1 MDILLEILRYTI
13 PSVVVLIACS
23 IMVRRFLRTEV
34 KRKQFEL
41 LRESQGTTTRL
52 RLQAYER
59 LAVFIERINPR
70 YLIPRVYESGMRVKD
85 LHTALQMQIN
95 AEFEHNLSQQIYVSR
110 QVWETVK
117 GVKEQELTMIHQ
129 LAGQLAAEAPA
140 QELHKKIIEFIAT
153 ADNHPTE
160 LALNIIHDEA
170 KHMLFQGLGS
180 GS

>member
-13 PSVVVLIACS
+13 PGIVVLIACS
-23 IMVRRFLRTEV
+23 IIVRRFLLTEIR
-34 KRKQFEL
+34 RKQFDL

-85 LHTALQMQIN
+85 LRAAIQLQIN

-117 GVKEQELTMIHQ
+117 GVKEQELTMVHQ
-129 LAGQLAAEAPA
+129 LASQLSPDAPA
-140 QELHKKIIEFIAT
+140 QELHKKIIEFVAT
-153 ADNHPTE
+153 ADSHPTE

-170 KHMLFQGLGS
+170 KHMLFRGLRD
-180 GS
+180 

>member
-13 PSVVVLIACS
+13 PGIVVLIACS
-23 IMVRRFLRTEV
+23 IIVKRFLITEI
-34 KRKQFEL
+34 KKKQFAL

-70 YLIPRVYESGMRVKD
+70 YLIPRVYESGMKVKD
-85 LHTALQMQIN
+85 LQSAIQFQIN

-117 GVKEQELTMIHQ
+117 GVKEQELTMVHSLASQ
-129 LAGQLAAEAPA
+129 LPAEAPA
-140 QELHKKIIEFIAT
+140 QELHRKIIEFVAS
-153 ADNHPTE
+153 ADSQPTE
-160 LALNIIHDEA
+160 LALSIIHDES
-170 KHMLFQGLGS
+170 KHMLFQGMRD
-180 GS
+180 